1 MITPSAF
8 QPIVDK
14 DGKPTPEFAAWMQL
28 VSRLDIKSG
37 TVTPEGN
44 VDATQK
50 TLYMLETGTSE
61 NIVYIKK
68 TTASDK
74 TGWVLL

>member
-8 QPIVDK
+8 LPIVNDK
-14 DGKPTPEFAAWMQL
+14 GIPTSEFAAWMQL

-68 TTASDK
+68 TTASDM